1 MNAVIKMQ
9 NRAKLYADLAR
20 EFRDGGDH
28 ENAID
33 AQNESAALYA
43 EARNTLAILMQV
55 R

>member
-20 EFRDGGDH
+20 EFRDGGYH

-33 AQNESAALYA
+33 AQNQSAKLYA
-43 EARNTLAILMQV
+43 EARDTLAILIQT